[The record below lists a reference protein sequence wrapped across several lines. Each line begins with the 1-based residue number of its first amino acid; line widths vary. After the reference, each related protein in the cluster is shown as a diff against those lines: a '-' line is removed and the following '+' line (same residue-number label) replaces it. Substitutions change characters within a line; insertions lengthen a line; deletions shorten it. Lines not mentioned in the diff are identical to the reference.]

1 MIDKTYQDNT
11 INRKE
16 SLDSMK
22 SYAIIKTSTTNQR
35 GLTMRY
41 KLDVKRDVDA
51 DDDGYI
57 LNLPRGFRFDDD
69 LVHVR
74 GFDTMR
80 ELRAAVKTDVIECHC
95 SGCAATN

>member
-1 MIDKTYQDNT
+1 MQ
-11 INRKE
+11 
-16 SLDSMK
+16 
-22 SYAIIKTSTTNQR
+22 
-35 GLTMRY
+35 Y
-41 KLDVKRDVDA
+41 KLDVQRDVDA